1 MSNGRGKLI
10 VVSGPS
16 GVGKSTIIACFLE
29 KRGNMRFSVSL
40 TTREPRPGEQNGRDY
55 WFVSREQ
62 FADMVANSRLL
73 EHASY
78 VDNDYGTSA
87 DFVEGELNRGND
99 VLLDIE
105 VQGAAQVKAARPEAV
120 LIFIAPPSLEE
131 LERRLRSRHTDSE
144 EKIACRLKKAREEYA
159 RMDRYDYIVINR
171 DIKTSA
177 AELDAIVTAEH
188 CRAED
193 RIYLIREA
201 E

>member
-1 MSNGRGKLI
+1 MNNSRGKLI

-16 GVGKSTIIACFLE
+16 GVGKSTIIADLLE

-40 TTREPRPGEQNGRDY
+40 TTREPRPGEQNGKDY
-55 WFVSREQ
+55 WFVSREE
-62 FADMVANSRLL
+62 FADMVENGRLL

-87 DFVEGELNRGND
+87 DFVDGEMSLGND

-120 LIFIAPPSLEE
+120 LVFVAPPSLEE

-144 EKIACRLKKAREEYA
+144 EKIACRLRKVREEYA
-159 RMDRYDYIVINR
+159 RMDQYDYIVINR
-171 DIKTSA
+171 DKNSSA
-177 AELDAIVTAEH
+177 AELDAIITAEH
-188 CRAED
+188 CRTKD
-193 RIYLIREA
+193 RIHLIREV